1 MNVFAKD
8 SSKYTVT
15 ACKWYN
21 VIKPIKVSTL
31 TYHFTVS
38 LRRDVSLSS
47 AGVGGL
53 RKLLLSLLCPAVYL
67 YSQHSLDILDIIV
80 MAKRK

>member
-8 SSKYTVT
+8 SSKYTVK
-15 ACKWYN
+15 ACN
-21 VIKPIKVSTL
+21 VIKTIKVSTL

-53 RKLLLSLLCPAVYL
+53 RKLLLSLIGRQFEVGVLTG
-67 YSQHSLDILDIIV
+67 
-80 MAKRK
+80 R